1 MQLSSNVPY
10 HNEKAKILTKLEEHP
25 EGLSMSELASIIDKK
40 NTTTQILH
48 ELLAANLVRTNG
60 KKRKA
65 ENFLKNKRFPSNS
78 ERHFDVQ
85 DVFAFEKSTKSLQT
99 SLF

>member
-1 MQLSSNVPY
+1 
-10 HNEKAKILTKLEEHP
+10 
-25 EGLSMSELASIIDKK
+25 MSELASIIDKK

-78 ERHFDVQ
+78 
-85 DVFAFEKSTKSLQT
+85 
-99 SLF
+99 